1 MYGIICHLDGIICHL
16 DGKICHFHRFC
27 RYSFSHNVHGKM
39 DGNGAAVDA
48 ETGPASRGTQIPTP
62 MVVMPALQGN
72 DAIDSELNVPP
83 ELPAGQQPAD
93 IVLKM

>member
-1 MYGIICHLDGIICHL
+1 
-16 DGKICHFHRFC
+16 
-27 RYSFSHNVHGKM
+27 M

-48 ETGPASRGTQIPTP
+48 ETGPASRDTQIPILNL
-62 MVVMPALQGN
+62 MVVTPALQGN
-72 DAIDSELNVPP
+72 DAIDSELNVTP